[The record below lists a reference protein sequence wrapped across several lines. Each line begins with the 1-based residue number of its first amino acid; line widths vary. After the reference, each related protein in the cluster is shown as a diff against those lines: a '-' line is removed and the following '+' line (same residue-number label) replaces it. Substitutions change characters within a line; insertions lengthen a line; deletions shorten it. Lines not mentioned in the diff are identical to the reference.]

1 MVTSKKTRTTKEE
14 FITSIKCDL
23 CGAECLK
30 QDGGIEGMSITTLFS
45 YGSVHD
51 GMVWD
56 CDLCDNCVSKKV
68 KEGMGRLV

>member
-45 YGSVHD
+45 YG
-51 GMVWD
+51 
-56 CDLCDNCVSKKV
+56 
-68 KEGMGRLV
+68 